1 MDSISLAIL
10 IAVISSGA
18 TAAVVK
24 AIDNWLSW
32 KRERKAKREDSDLEK
47 KAVEI
52 AVKHF
57 RPTGESLD
65 SYIPGCVIED
75 LAIENGLH
83 KEDNRYNDIDF

>member
-1 MDSISLAIL
+1 MPKLFARVGMEVDITEEELKVLVDCSTTGGSLWRSNAD
-10 IAVISSGA
+10 
-18 TAAVVK
+18 K
-24 AIDNWLSW
+24 Y
-32 KRERKAKREDSDLEK
+32 SDLEK